1 MYTGR
6 KVRAPKALHTSG
18 TLRHTPPETF
28 KFRVPEMPF
37 PSFCSGSVAK
47 YEGKFCEGAGK
58 DTVFV
63 FHPTITLLPSVY
75 GIMKYLY
82 KDTTF
87 MRKRFQ
93 SSRLN
98 DTDFSCTYRSIRA
111 YVRIWTLCSCRT
123 FLGPKL
129 YS

>member
-1 MYTGR
+1 
-6 KVRAPKALHTSG
+6 
-18 TLRHTPPETF
+18 
-28 KFRVPEMPF
+28 MPF

-75 GIMKYLY
+75 GIKKYLR
-82 KDTTF
+82 KDTTL

-93 SSRLN
+93 LSRLN
-98 DTDFSCTYRSIRA
+98 DTDFSCTD
-111 YVRIWTLCSCRT
+111 T
-123 FLGPKL
+123 GPYGRMCVFGHYPKAEPSWEL
-129 YS
+129 SSTVKPLKVAS